1 MVCKQLKQPSI
12 IACMS
17 KFAKIVYELFPEHEV
32 FEVTKDCE
40 GDLLKAESVCK
51 NKWPNSKV
59 TLCQQDGQDPKLVI
73 PFRNFQAFQEYHA
86 QL

>member
-1 MVCKQLKQPSI
+1 
-12 IACMS
+12 MS

-32 FEVTKDCE
+32 FEVPANCDA
-40 GDLLKAESVCK
+40 DPVMAESICQ
-51 NKWPNSKV
+51 NKWPNKKI
-59 TLCQQDGQDPKLVI
+59 TLCQQDGQDPKLVL